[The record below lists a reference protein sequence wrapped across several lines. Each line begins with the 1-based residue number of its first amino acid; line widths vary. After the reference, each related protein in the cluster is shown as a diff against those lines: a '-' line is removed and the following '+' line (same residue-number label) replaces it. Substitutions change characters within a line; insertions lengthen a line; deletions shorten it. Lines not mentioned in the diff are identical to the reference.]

1 MNKKGIDLL
10 LDIAQHDDRALELLR
25 MAALGDGL
33 AAVLDRASCTK
44 ARNAELIQAANIL
57 GADGCG
63 PWPTAVRLAGYVKRF
78 RASVL
83 PRLRPGSLIQLS
95 PVEACLYR
103 AFLTG
108 ERMPSSARYLHEL
121 LK

>member
-10 LDIAQHDDRALELLR
+10 LDVAQHDDRVMELLR
-25 MAALGDGL
+25 MAALDNGL
-33 AAVLDRASCTK
+33 AAVLDRASCTR

-78 RASVL
+78 KASVL